1 MDAEARKKLDLARQ
15 ARKRGDHHASFEYL
29 QAAIAIDPDQ
39 ISLKV
44 EAASDLLEVGRLDE
58 AEAALHE
65 LLKRSPQHFV
75 ALTVLAQVSRKR
87 GDRTASLTYYQTAHS
102 ADPSQMFVLLQMG
115 HDLRELGRLDEAE
128 AVLQKLLE
136 HRPQHF
142 DALMALAQVAR
153 KRNDRTASLNYYQAA
168 ESAADPTN
176 TGAYLRLASAYR
188 ELGRLDEAEAVL
200 QKLLEHR
207 PQHFDALMALAQVAR
222 KRNDRTASLSWLQAA
237 LAANPPTVDA
247 KLRLAS
253 ALRELS
259 NFDTAEQVCR
269 QVLSDTPTQ
278 SRVIT
283 ELGLIA
289 RDRGKKAEALAL
301 FRSAAEA
308 NSKDVR
314 ARLELATELSDRGLY
329 TEAETNIESALQ
341 IEPRNEN
348 AWLQRGYLQRRAG
361 NHEAAR
367 DTFRKILECNPA
379 HLQALV
385 DLAKEER
392 MLGQYSKAEDILNK
406 VLELDPQY
414 YQALAQL
421 AECVRLRGDLENAL
435 GLYKRAIE
443 INPRNMWPYMH
454 ASQTLGILGDLV
466 AAIELLDQATL
477 LFGPQP
483 QLVSTRTQLLKR
495 VGRVH
500 EAREL
505 VEAALNEHPHNF
517 QIWAACVRLNLF
529 FGDLDAADK
538 KLQGFSTELV
548 SELSQIHI
556 FRGQLAEAQGKFDG
570 AMHHYDIAIRLN
582 PQDRMARSEM
592 FRVCLLTLKT
602 EKARDHLLAWT
613 QLGASAKIARRRP
626 VRMSQS
632 AMGQIYNEFVLNKNV
647 LDQLIDIQ
655 NQTPKERVR
664 SLQLLLQLNPDH
676 TPAAIQFIIA
686 LRQAGCLE
694 TPSFVHNSKSSGA
707 IPRSIIQYWDAPEP
721 PPEVKLYTQTWQ
733 DWNTDFAYRLFDD
746 AAAKEFLIKR
756 YPADV
761 LRAYQRMEH
770 PAEKADLF
778 RLAYLY
784 AEGGIYADADDRCI
798 GPVSDVLPPHSTLVV
813 FQEDYALAGL
823 AVGTLANNF
832 LAAAPNNAVIGRALE
847 MACQAINRGDKDF
860 IWLKTGPALVTR
872 AFAQVIA
879 ETPLLLPT
887 PLKNIVLLDRSTMTK
902 VSAFHCFCSY
912 KSTKHWTKPSELP
925 EIGHQRTT
933 EAKAQPTLHS

>member
-1 MDAEARKKLDLARQ
+1 MDAEARRKLDLARQ
-15 ARKRGDHHASFEYL
+15 ARKRGDHTASFEYL

-58 AEAALHE
+58 AEAALQE

-75 ALTVLAQVSRKR
+75 ALTISAQVSRKR
-87 GDRTASLTYYQTAHS
+87 GDRTASLTYYQAAHS

-128 AVLQKLLE
+128 AVLQELLE

-142 DALMALAQVAR
+142 DALMALAQVAH
-153 KRNDRTASLNYYQAA
+153 KRNDRTASFNYYQAA

-237 LAANPPTVDA
+237 LAADPPTVDA

-314 ARLELATELSDRGLY
+314 ARLELATELTDRGLY

-341 IEPRNEN
+341 IEPGNEN
-348 AWLQRGYLQRRAG
+348 AWLQQGYLQRRTG

-367 DTFRKILECNPA
+367 NTFRKVLECNPA
-379 HLQALV
+379 HLQAQV
-385 DLAKEER
+385 DLAKEEL
-392 MLGQYSKAEDILNK
+392 MLSQHAEAENILNK
-406 VLELDPQY
+406 VLGSNPSY
-414 YQALAQL
+414 YPALAQL

-435 GLYKRAIE
+435 ALYRSAIE
-443 INPRNMWPYMH
+443 INPRNMWPYIH
-454 ASQTLGILGDLV
+454 ASQILADLGDL
-466 AAIELLDQATL
+466 AAALELLEQATL
-477 LFGPQP
+477 LVGTQP
-483 QLVSTRTQLLKR
+483 QLVSTRAQLLKR
-495 VGRVH
+495 VGRVD
-500 EAREL
+500 EARDL
-505 VEAALNEHPHNF
+505 VEVALNEHPNDF
-517 QIWAACVRLNLF
+517 QIWAACVRFDLY
-529 FGDLDAADK
+529 FGDLDAASQ
-538 KLQGFSTELV
+538 KLQKFSTDLTSELV
-548 SELSQIHI
+548 QIHV
-556 FRGQLAEAQGKFDG
+556 FRGRLAEAEGNFG
-570 AMHHYDIAIRLN
+570 EAMHHYDTAVSLN
-582 PQDRMARSEM
+582 PQDRLVRAEM
-592 FRVCLLTLKT
+592 FRVCLLSLKM
-602 EKARDHLLAWT
+602 EKAREHLLAWT
-613 QLGASAKIARRRP
+613 QLGAPAKIAQGRP

-632 AMGQIYNEFVLNKNV
+632 AMGQIYNEFALNKRLLEELNSIQ
-647 LDQLIDIQ
+647 DQA
-655 NQTPKERVR
+655 PMERVKSIQ
-664 SLQLLLQLNPDH
+664 SLVKLNPDH
-676 TPAAIQFIIA
+676 TPTAIQFIIA

-694 TPSFVHNSKSSGA
+694 SPSTLHDSKSSGA
-707 IPRSIIQYWDAPEP
+707 IPQSIIQYWDSSKLPHEI
-721 PPEVKLYTQTWQ
+721 ELYTRTWRE
-733 DWNTDFAYRLFDD
+733 WNADFEYRLFDD
-746 AAAKEFLIKR
+746 TAAKEFLTKN
-756 YPADV
+756 YPADTV
-761 LRAYQRMEH
+761 RAYQRIEH
-770 PAEKADLF
+770 AAGKADLF

-784 AEGGIYADADDRCI
+784 AEGGVYADADDRCI
-798 GPVSDVLPPHSTLVV
+798 GPVSNALPPHATLAV

-832 LAAAPNNAVIGRALE
+832 LAAVPNNAIIGRALE
-847 MACQAINRGDKDF
+847 MACQAINRGDNDF

-887 PLKNIVLLDRSTMTK
+887 RLKNIAVLNRTTMTK

-912 KSTKHWTKPSELP
+912 KSTKHWTKPVELP
-925 EIGHQRTT
+925 EFGLQTT
-933 EAKAQPTLHS
+933 SKAKA